1 MKRRR
6 KKLMVIIPV
15 AVVCVAGAGTV
26 GYFKV
31 AHTKPA
37 QNVTVQAQSAEAKKG
52 NLSKTIVGTGNLE
65 LAEAEDQDA
74 PSGLEISE
82 VMVESGD
89 EVKEGDVLAVV
100 DESSILEAMEQV
112 QEEISQLDE
121 SIQEYQD
128 SDEENVIES
137 SVSGRVKKIN
147 VSAGSDVSDTMVS
160 DGALM
165 VLSLDGKMAVSL
177 SGVSG
182 VSAGDSVTVTLSSGA
197 QVTGT
202 VDSVSGKDCVVTLTD
217 NGTTYG
223 DKVTV
228 TDSSGQELG
237 SGELTI
243 HEPLEITGT
252 SGTVSAVDVSEN
264 ASVSEGTTLLTLEGS
279 ANETQYQELLAK
291 REARTATLKKLI
303 QLKADPEIKA
313 EISGTVQSVNVSA
326 GSSTTTDSSG
336 SSSGSSSSGSSG
348 SGKTVS
354 QMSYVRSGNDTTAG
368 NAVQLI
374 SLGSTTASEADTS
387 VVRCSDTGEA
397 VSSDNMT
404 DISDSAVNDQETGET
419 EEVIS
424 LQSDSEQEAEAVA
437 LSSSDT
443 DFSSDADGEEDSSNE
458 DTSETSTALQFAIA
472 TEGSSTSSTLVIAAP
487 VTGQTPVTSVNASDG
502 SYTGS
507 VAWNPGD
514 DSFQEKTV
522 YQAVVSL
529 TAGDGYVF
537 RSDSISAIALGTV
550 SGVSVSQDG
559 KNMSFQITF
568 PETAAQAEE
577 IKKDDSGDG
586 KDPDPADNGEN
597 TDDNKDHDAD
607 QSKDTDQ
614 ITDGTNAAS
623 GNTSDQNSSGS
634 DSSDGKSTADNGTDS
649 TSENNGTDGAAA
661 QSGNDSQT
669 GNNTAS
675 GNSAG
680 TSASV
685 NSASGTSAGASQT
698 SDTQETDSS
707 TSGTELSASEY
718 STDVALFTISPDDTM
733 TLEVSVDELDINSV
747 EIGQEAVVTFDAI
760 EDEEFT
766 GEVTEIGNT
775 ASVNG
780 GVAKYTVSVSV
791 PKDEEMKQGMNA
803 SATITIENRENVIT
817 IPVNALQEKGDKVF
831 VYTEKDEDGNLSGET
846 EVTTGLS
853 DGTTV
858 EITEGLSE
866 GDTVYYNKSGNTDS
880 GSGNASGMP
889 DGMGD
894 FGDMSGGPGGNSD
907 SGNSGGPG
915 GNGGGPGGS
924 GSSGGN
930 GGGTPPNM

>member
-31 AHTKPA
+31 AHTKPV

-182 VSAGDSVTVTLSSGA
+182 VSVGDSVTVTLSSGT

-223 DKVTV
+223 DTVTV

-252 SGTVSAVDVSEN
+252 SGTVSAVNVSEN

-326 GSSTTTDSSG
+326 GSSTTTDSS
-336 SSSGSSSSGSSG
+336 SGSSSGSSG

-354 QMSYVRSGNDTTAG
+354 QMSYVVSGS
-368 NAVQLI
+368 V
-374 SLGSTTASEADTS
+374 S
-387 VVRCSDTGEA
+387 VVRCSDTGAA
-397 VSSDNMT
+397 VSSDSVT
-404 DISDSAVNDQETGET
+404 DISESDMNSQEAGET
-419 EEVIS
+419 
-424 LQSDSEQEAEAVA
+424 DTEQQTEIVA
-437 LSSSDT
+437 LASSDAY
-443 DFSSDADGEEDSSNE
+443 FSSDVDGEEDSSGE
-458 DTSETSTALQFAIA
+458 DTAETSTTLQFAIA
-472 TEGSSTSSTLVIAAP
+472 TEGTSTASSLVIAAP
-487 VTGQTPVTSVNASDG
+487 VTGQMPVTSVSATDG
-502 SYTGS
+502 SYTGT

-514 DSFQEKTV
+514 GSFQEKTV
-522 YQAVVSL
+522 YQAVVTL

-537 RSDSISAIALGTV
+537 QAGSISQIALGTV
-550 SGVSVSQDG
+550 SGISVSQDG
-559 KNMSFQITF
+559 KSMSFQITF
-568 PETAAQAEE
+568 PETAAAED
-577 IKKDDSGDG
+577 IKKDDSGNGNDSTTDG
-586 KDPDPADNGEN
+586 KS
-597 TDDNKDHDAD
+597 TDDNKDNDAD
-607 QSKDTDQ
+607 QV
-614 ITDGTNAAS
+614 TDGADGQS
-623 GNTSDQNSSGS
+623 GT
-634 DSSDGKSTADNGTDS
+634 DSADNGTDS
-649 TSENNGTDGAAA
+649 
-661 QSGNDSQT
+661 
-669 GNNTAS
+669 AS
-675 GNSAG
+675 GNSGTDGNSTQSGNNQSGGSAASGNSGG
-680 TSASV
+680 TSVSD
-685 NSASGTSAGASQT
+685 ASGSSSGASQT
-698 SDTQETDSS
+698 GDSQETDSS

-880 GSGNASGMP
+880 GNGNDSGMP

-894 FGDMSGGPGGNSD
+894 FGDMSGGPGGNS
-907 SGNSGGPG
+907 
-915 GNGGGPGGS
+915 
-924 GSSGGN
+924 GGN

>member
-1 MKRRR
+1 MAYLEVEGMKRRR
-6 KKLMVIIPV
+6 KKIMLIIPA
-15 AVVCVAGAGTV
+15 AVICVAGAGTV

-31 AHTKPA
+31 AHTKPV
-37 QNVTVQAQSAEAKKG
+37 QNVTAQAQSAEAKKG

-89 EVKEGDVLAVV
+89 EVKEGDALAVV

-112 QEEISQLDE
+112 QDEISQLDE

-147 VSAGSDVSDTMVS
+147 VSAGSDLSDIMVS

-182 VSAGDSVTVTLSSGA
+182 VSAGDSVTVTLSSGT

-202 VDSVSGKDCVVTLTD
+202 VDSASGEDCVVTLTD

-223 DKVTV
+223 DTVIV

-252 SGTVSAVDVSEN
+252 SGTVSAVNVSEN

-326 GSSTTTDSSG
+326 GSSTTTDSSSG

-354 QMSYVRSGNDTTAG
+354 QMSYVVSGSDTTAG

-374 SLGSTTASEADTS
+374 SLGSTTSIAAIEVNVNAS
-387 VVRCSDTGEA
+387 VVRCSDTGAA
-397 VSSDNMT
+397 VSSDSVTN
-404 DISDSAVNDQETGET
+404 IADSNLNSQETGET
-419 EEVIS
+419 EEIIS
-424 LQSDSEQEAEAVA
+424 LQTDTEQQAEAVA
-437 LSSSDT
+437 LASSDT
-443 DFSSDADGEEDSSNE
+443 DFSSDVGGEGDSSGEN
-458 DTSETSTALQFAIA
+458 TSETSTTLQFAIA
-472 TEGSSTSSTLVIAAP
+472 TEGTSTASALVIAAP
-487 VTGQTPVTSVNASDG
+487 VTGQTPVTSVSATDG
-502 SYTGS
+502 SYTGT

-522 YQAVVSL
+522 YQAVVTL

-537 RSDSISAIALGTV
+537 QAGSVSGITLGTV
-550 SGVSVSQDG
+550 SGICVSQDG
-559 KNMSFQITF
+559 KSMSFQITF
-568 PETAAQAEE
+568 PETAAETE
-577 IKKDDSGDG
+577 DIKKDDSGDG
-586 KDPDPADNGEN
+586 KTSDSTDNGKN
-597 TDDNKDHDAD
+597 ADDNKDNDA
-607 QSKDTDQ
+607 DQ
-614 ITDGTNAAS
+614 ITDRAAGQTGNNSGQNGTGS
-623 GNTSDQNSSGS
+623 TSSNGK
-634 DSSDGKSTADNGTDS
+634 DSSDNGTNS
-649 TSENNGTDGAAA
+649 TSETNGNST
-661 QSGNDSQT
+661 QSGNDQ
-669 GNNTAS
+669 S
-675 GNSAG
+675 GNGAG
-680 TSASV
+680 TSA
-685 NSASGTSAGASQT
+685 NNISGSSSGASQT
-698 SDTQETDSS
+698 EDTQETDSS
-707 TSGTELSASEY
+707 ASTSGTELSTSEY

-747 EIGQEAVVTFDAI
+747 EIGQEAAVTFDAI
-760 EDEEFT
+760 EDKEFT

-817 IPVNALQEKGDKVF
+817 IPVNALQEKGNKVF

-880 GSGNASGMP
+880 GSGNDSGMP

-930 GGGTPPNM
+930 GGGTSPNM

>member
-1 MKRRR
+1 M
-6 KKLMVIIPV
+6 LIIPA
-15 AVVCVAGAGTV
+15 AVICVAGAGTV

-31 AHTKPA
+31 AHTKPV
-37 QNVTVQAQSAEAKKG
+37 QNVTAQAQSAEAKKG

-112 QEEISQLDE
+112 QDEISQLDE

-147 VSAGSDVSDTMVS
+147 VSAGSDLSDIMVS

-182 VSAGDSVTVTLSSGA
+182 VSAGDSVTVTLSSGT

-202 VDSVSGKDCVVTLTD
+202 VDSASGEDCVVTLTD

-223 DKVTV
+223 DTVIV

-252 SGTVSAVDVSEN
+252 SGTVSAVNVFEN

-326 GSSTTTDSSG
+326 GSSTTTDSSSG

-354 QMSYVRSGNDTTAG
+354 QMSYVVSGSDTTAG
-368 NAVQLI
+368 NTVQLI
-374 SLGSTTASEADTS
+374 SLGSTTSIAAIEANVNAS
-387 VVRCSDTGEA
+387 VVRCSDTGAA
-397 VSSDNMT
+397 VSSDSVTN
-404 DISDSAVNDQETGET
+404 IAGSNLNSQETGET
-419 EEVIS
+419 EEIIS
-424 LQSDSEQEAEAVA
+424 LQTDTEQQAEAVA
-437 LSSSDT
+437 LASSDT
-443 DFSSDADGEEDSSNE
+443 DFSSDVGGEGDSSGEN
-458 DTSETSTALQFAIA
+458 TSETSTTLQFAIA
-472 TEGSSTSSTLVIAAP
+472 TEGTSTASSLVIAAP
-487 VTGQTPVTSVNASDG
+487 VTGQTPVTSVSATDG
-502 SYTGS
+502 SYTGT

-522 YQAVVSL
+522 YQAVVTL

-537 RSDSISAIALGTV
+537 QAGSVSGITLGTV
-550 SGVSVSQDG
+550 SGICVSQDG
-559 KNMSFQITF
+559 KSMSFQITF
-568 PETAAQAEE
+568 PETAAETE
-577 IKKDDSGDG
+577 DIKKDDSGDG
-586 KDPDPADNGEN
+586 KTSDSTDNGKN
-597 TDDNKDHDAD
+597 ADDNKDNDA
-607 QSKDTDQ
+607 DQ
-614 ITDGTNAAS
+614 ITDRAAGQTGNNSGQNGTGS
-623 GNTSDQNSSGS
+623 TSSNGK
-634 DSSDGKSTADNGTDS
+634 DSSDNGTNS
-649 TSENNGTDGAAA
+649 TSETNGNST
-661 QSGNDSQT
+661 QSGNDQ
-669 GNNTAS
+669 S
-675 GNSAG
+675 GNGAG
-680 TSASV
+680 TSANNILGS
-685 NSASGTSAGASQT
+685 SSGASQT
-698 SDTQETDSS
+698 EDTQETDSS
-707 TSGTELSASEY
+707 ASTSGTELSTSEY

-747 EIGQEAVVTFDAI
+747 EIGQEAAVTFDAI
-760 EDEEFT
+760 EDKEFT

-775 ASVNG
+775 ALVNG

-817 IPVNALQEKGDKVF
+817 IPVNALQEKGNKVF

-880 GSGNASGMP
+880 GSGNDSGMP

>member
-15 AVVCVAGAGTV
+15 AVVCVAGVGTV

-31 AHTKPA
+31 AHTKPV

-112 QEEISQLDE
+112 QDEISQLDE

-182 VSAGDSVTVTLSSGA
+182 VSAGDSVTVTLSSGT

-223 DKVTV
+223 DTVTV

-252 SGTVSAVDVSEN
+252 SGTVSAVNVSEN

-313 EISGTVQSVNVSA
+313 EISGTIQSVNVSA
-326 GSSTTTDSSG
+326 GSSTTTDSS
-336 SSSGSSSSGSSG
+336 SGSSSGSSG

-354 QMSYVRSGNDTTAG
+354 QMSYVVSGS
-368 NAVQLI
+368 V
-374 SLGSTTASEADTS
+374 SVS
-387 VVRCSDTGEA
+387 VVRCSDTGTA
-397 VSSDNMT
+397 VSSDSVT
-404 DISDSAVNDQETGET
+404 DISESDMNSQEAGET
-419 EEVIS
+419 
-424 LQSDSEQEAEAVA
+424 DTEQQTEIVA
-437 LSSSDT
+437 LASSDAY
-443 DFSSDADGEEDSSNE
+443 FSSDVDGEEDSSGE
-458 DTSETSTALQFAIA
+458 DTAETSTTLQFAIA
-472 TEGSSTSSTLVIAAP
+472 TEGTSTASSLVIAAP
-487 VTGQTPVTSVNASDG
+487 VTGQMPVTSVSATDG
-502 SYTGS
+502 SYTGT

-514 DSFQEKTV
+514 GSFQEKTV
-522 YQAVVSL
+522 YQAVVTL

-537 RSDSISAIALGTV
+537 QAGSISQIALGTV
-550 SGVSVSQDG
+550 SGISVSQDG
-559 KNMSFQITF
+559 KSMSFQITF
-568 PETAAQAEE
+568 PETAAAED
-577 IKKDDSGDG
+577 IKKDDSGNGNDSTTDG
-586 KDPDPADNGEN
+586 KS
-597 TDDNKDHDAD
+597 TDDNKDNDAD
-607 QSKDTDQ
+607 QV
-614 ITDGTNAAS
+614 TDGADGQS
-623 GNTSDQNSSGS
+623 GK
-634 DSSDGKSTADNGTDS
+634 DSADNGTDS
-649 TSENNGTDGAAA
+649 
-661 QSGNDSQT
+661 
-669 GNNTAS
+669 AS
-675 GNSAG
+675 GNSGTDGNSTQSGNNQSGGSAAFGNSGG
-680 TSASV
+680 TSVSD
-685 NSASGTSAGASQT
+685 ASGSSSGASQT
-698 SDTQETDSS
+698 GDSQETDSS

-733 TLEVSVDELDINSV
+733 TLEVSVDEQDINSV

-803 SATITIENRENVIT
+803 STTITIENRENVIT
-817 IPVNALQEKGDKVF
+817 IPVNALQEKGNKVF

-880 GSGNASGMP
+880 GSGNDSGMP

>member
-1 MKRRR
+1 MAYLEVEGMKRRR
-6 KKLMVIIPV
+6 KKIMLIIPA
-15 AVVCVAGAGTV
+15 AVICVAGAGTV

-31 AHTKPA
+31 AHTKPV
-37 QNVTVQAQSAEAKKG
+37 QNVTAQAQSAEAKKG

-112 QEEISQLDE
+112 QDEISQLDE

-147 VSAGSDVSDTMVS
+147 VSAGSDLSDIMVS

-182 VSAGDSVTVTLSSGA
+182 VSAGDSVTVTLSSGT

-202 VDSVSGKDCVVTLTD
+202 VDSASGEDCVVTLTD

-223 DKVTV
+223 DTVIV

-252 SGTVSAVDVSEN
+252 SGTVSAVNVFEN

-326 GSSTTTDSSG
+326 GSSTTTDSSSG

-354 QMSYVRSGNDTTAG
+354 QMSYVVSGSDTTAG
-368 NAVQLI
+368 NTVQLI
-374 SLGSTTASEADTS
+374 SLGSTTSIAAIEANVNAS
-387 VVRCSDTGEA
+387 VVRCSDTGAA
-397 VSSDNMT
+397 VSSDSVTN
-404 DISDSAVNDQETGET
+404 IAGSNLNSQETGET
-419 EEVIS
+419 EEIIS
-424 LQSDSEQEAEAVA
+424 LQTDTEQQAEAVA
-437 LSSSDT
+437 LASSDT
-443 DFSSDADGEEDSSNE
+443 DFSSDVGGEGDSSGEN
-458 DTSETSTALQFAIA
+458 TSETSTTLQFAIA
-472 TEGSSTSSTLVIAAP
+472 TEGTSTASSLVIAAP
-487 VTGQTPVTSVNASDG
+487 VTGQTPVTSVSATDG
-502 SYTGS
+502 SYTGT

-522 YQAVVSL
+522 YQAVVTL

-537 RSDSISAIALGTV
+537 QAGSVSGITLGTV
-550 SGVSVSQDG
+550 SGICVSQDG
-559 KNMSFQITF
+559 KSMSFQITF
-568 PETAAQAEE
+568 PETAAETE
-577 IKKDDSGDG
+577 DIKKDDSGDG
-586 KDPDPADNGEN
+586 KTSDSTDNGKN
-597 TDDNKDHDAD
+597 ADDNKDNDA
-607 QSKDTDQ
+607 DQ
-614 ITDGTNAAS
+614 ITDRAAGQTGNNSGQNGTGS
-623 GNTSDQNSSGS
+623 TSSNGK
-634 DSSDGKSTADNGTDS
+634 DSSDNGTNS
-649 TSENNGTDGAAA
+649 TGETNGNST
-661 QSGNDSQT
+661 QSGNDQ
-669 GNNTAS
+669 S
-675 GNSAG
+675 GNGAG
-680 TSASV
+680 TSANNILGS
-685 NSASGTSAGASQT
+685 SSGASQT
-698 SDTQETDSS
+698 EDTQETDSS
-707 TSGTELSASEY
+707 ASTSGTELSTSEY

-747 EIGQEAVVTFDAI
+747 EIGQEAAVTFDAI
-760 EDEEFT
+760 EDKEFT

-775 ASVNG
+775 ALVNG

-817 IPVNALQEKGDKVF
+817 IPVNALQEKGNKVF

-880 GSGNASGMP
+880 GSGNDSGMP

-907 SGNSGGPG
+907 FGNSGGPG

>member
-31 AHTKPA
+31 AHTKPV

-165 VLSLDGKMAVSL
+165 VLSLNGKMAVSL

-182 VSAGDSVTVTLSSGA
+182 VSVGDSVTVTLSSGT

-223 DKVTV
+223 DTVTV

-252 SGTVSAVDVSEN
+252 SGTVSAVNVSEN

-326 GSSTTTDSSG
+326 GSSTTTDSS
-336 SSSGSSSSGSSG
+336 SGSSSGSSG

-354 QMSYVRSGNDTTAG
+354 QMSYVVSGS
-368 NAVQLI
+368 V
-374 SLGSTTASEADTS
+374 S
-387 VVRCSDTGEA
+387 VVRCSDTGAA
-397 VSSDNMT
+397 VSSDSVT
-404 DISDSAVNDQETGET
+404 DISESDMNSQEAGET
-419 EEVIS
+419 
-424 LQSDSEQEAEAVA
+424 DTEQQTEIVA
-437 LSSSDT
+437 LASSDAY
-443 DFSSDADGEEDSSNE
+443 FSSDVDGEEDSSGE
-458 DTSETSTALQFAIA
+458 DTAETSTTLQFAIA
-472 TEGSSTSSTLVIAAP
+472 TEGTSTASSLVIAAP
-487 VTGQTPVTSVNASDG
+487 VTGQMPVTSVSATDG
-502 SYTGS
+502 SYTGT

-514 DSFQEKTV
+514 GSFQEKTV
-522 YQAVVSL
+522 YQAVVTL

-537 RSDSISAIALGTV
+537 QAGSISQIALGTV
-550 SGVSVSQDG
+550 SGISVSQDG
-559 KNMSFQITF
+559 KSMSFQITF
-568 PETAAQAEE
+568 PETAAAED
-577 IKKDDSGDG
+577 IKKDDSGNGNDSTTDG
-586 KDPDPADNGEN
+586 KS
-597 TDDNKDHDAD
+597 TDDNKDNDAD
-607 QSKDTDQ
+607 QV
-614 ITDGTNAAS
+614 TDGADGQS
-623 GNTSDQNSSGS
+623 GT
-634 DSSDGKSTADNGTDS
+634 DSADNGTDS
-649 TSENNGTDGAAA
+649 
-661 QSGNDSQT
+661 
-669 GNNTAS
+669 AS
-675 GNSAG
+675 GNSGTDGNSTQSGNNQSGGSAASGNSGG
-680 TSASV
+680 TSVSD
-685 NSASGTSAGASQT
+685 ASGSSSGASQT
-698 SDTQETDSS
+698 GDSQETDSS

-880 GSGNASGMP
+880 GNGNDSGMP

-894 FGDMSGGPGGNSD
+894 FGDVSGGPGGNSD
-907 SGNSGGPG
+907 SGNSVGPG

-924 GSSGGN
+924 GNSGGN

>member
-31 AHTKPA
+31 AHTKPV

-182 VSAGDSVTVTLSSGA
+182 VSVGDSVTVTLSSGT

-223 DKVTV
+223 DTVTV

-252 SGTVSAVDVSEN
+252 SGTVSAVNVSEN

-326 GSSTTTDSSG
+326 GSSTTTDSS
-336 SSSGSSSSGSSG
+336 SGSSSGSSG

-354 QMSYVRSGNDTTAG
+354 QMSYVVSGS
-368 NAVQLI
+368 V
-374 SLGSTTASEADTS
+374 S
-387 VVRCSDTGEA
+387 VVRCSDTGAA
-397 VSSDNMT
+397 VSSDSVT
-404 DISDSAVNDQETGET
+404 DISESDMNSQEAGET
-419 EEVIS
+419 
-424 LQSDSEQEAEAVA
+424 DTEQQTEIVA
-437 LSSSDT
+437 LASSDAY
-443 DFSSDADGEEDSSNE
+443 FSSDVDGEEDSSGE
-458 DTSETSTALQFAIA
+458 DTAETSTTLQFAIA
-472 TEGSSTSSTLVIAAP
+472 TEGTSTASSLVIAAP
-487 VTGQTPVTSVNASDG
+487 VTGQMPVTSVSATDG
-502 SYTGS
+502 SYTGT

-514 DSFQEKTV
+514 GSFQEKTV
-522 YQAVVSL
+522 YQEVVTL

-537 RSDSISAIALGTV
+537 QAGSISQIALGTV
-550 SGVSVSQDG
+550 SGISVSQDG
-559 KNMSFQITF
+559 KSMSFQITF
-568 PETAAQAEE
+568 PETAAAED
-577 IKKDDSGDG
+577 IKKDDSGNGNDFTTDG
-586 KDPDPADNGEN
+586 KS
-597 TDDNKDHDAD
+597 TDDNKDNDAD
-607 QSKDTDQ
+607 QV
-614 ITDGTNAAS
+614 TDGADGQS
-623 GNTSDQNSSGS
+623 GT
-634 DSSDGKSTADNGTDS
+634 DSADNGTDS
-649 TSENNGTDGAAA
+649 
-661 QSGNDSQT
+661 
-669 GNNTAS
+669 AS
-675 GNSAG
+675 GNSGTDGNSTQSGNNQSGGSAASGNSGG
-680 TSASV
+680 TSVSD
-685 NSASGTSAGASQT
+685 ASGSSSGASQT
-698 SDTQETDSS
+698 GDSQETDSS

-880 GSGNASGMP
+880 GNGNDSGMP

-924 GSSGGN
+924 GNSGGN

>member
-1 MKRRR
+1 MAYLEVEGMKRRR
-6 KKLMVIIPV
+6 KKIMLIIPA
-15 AVVCVAGAGTV
+15 AVICVAGAGTV

-31 AHTKPA
+31 AHTKPV
-37 QNVTVQAQSAEAKKG
+37 QNVTAQAQSAEAKKG

-112 QEEISQLDE
+112 QDEISQLDE

-147 VSAGSDVSDTMVS
+147 VSAGSDLSDIMVS

-182 VSAGDSVTVTLSSGA
+182 VSAGDSVTVTLSSGT

-202 VDSVSGKDCVVTLTD
+202 VDSASGEDCVVTLTD

-223 DKVTV
+223 DTVIV

-252 SGTVSAVDVSEN
+252 SGTVSAVNVSEN

-326 GSSTTTDSSG
+326 GSSTTTDSSSG
-336 SSSGSSSSGSSG
+336 SFSGSSSSGSSG

-354 QMSYVRSGNDTTAG
+354 QMSYVVSGSDTTAG

-374 SLGSTTASEADTS
+374 SLGSTTSIAAIEANVNAS
-387 VVRCSDTGEA
+387 VVRCSDTGAA
-397 VSSDNMT
+397 VSSDSVTN
-404 DISDSAVNDQETGET
+404 IADSNLNSQETGET
-419 EEVIS
+419 EEIIS
-424 LQSDSEQEAEAVA
+424 LQTDTEQQAEAVA
-437 LSSSDT
+437 LASSDT
-443 DFSSDADGEEDSSNE
+443 DFSSDVGGEGDSSGEN
-458 DTSETSTALQFAIA
+458 TSETSTTLQFAIA
-472 TEGSSTSSTLVIAAP
+472 TEGTSTASSLVIAAP
-487 VTGQTPVTSVNASDG
+487 VTGQTPVTSVSATDG
-502 SYTGS
+502 SYTGT

-522 YQAVVSL
+522 YQAVVTL

-537 RSDSISAIALGTV
+537 QAGSVSGITLGTV
-550 SGVSVSQDG
+550 SGICVSQDG
-559 KNMSFQITF
+559 KSMSFQITF
-568 PETAAQAEE
+568 PETAAEKE
-577 IKKDDSGDG
+577 GIKKDDSGDG
-586 KDPDPADNGEN
+586 KTSDSTDNGKN
-597 TDDNKDHDAD
+597 ADDNKDNDA
-607 QSKDTDQ
+607 DQ
-614 ITDGTNAAS
+614 ITDRAAGQTGNNSGQNGTGS
-623 GNTSDQNSSGS
+623 TSSNGK
-634 DSSDGKSTADNGTDS
+634 DSLDNGTNS
-649 TSENNGTDGAAA
+649 TSETNGNST
-661 QSGNDSQT
+661 QSGNDQ
-669 GNNTAS
+669 S
-675 GNSAG
+675 GNGAG
-680 TSASV
+680 TSA
-685 NSASGTSAGASQT
+685 NNISGSSSGASQT
-698 SDTQETDSS
+698 EDTQETDSS
-707 TSGTELSASEY
+707 ASTSGTELSTSEY

-747 EIGQEAVVTFDAI
+747 EIGQEAAVTFDAI
-760 EDEEFT
+760 EDKEFT

-817 IPVNALQEKGDKVF
+817 IPVNALQEKGNKVF

-880 GSGNASGMP
+880 GSGNDSGMP

>member
-31 AHTKPA
+31 AHTKPV

-147 VSAGSDVSDTMVS
+147 VYAGSDVSDTMVS

-182 VSAGDSVTVTLSSGA
+182 VSVGDSVTVTLSSGT

-223 DKVTV
+223 DTVTV

-252 SGTVSAVDVSEN
+252 SGTVSAVNVSEN

-326 GSSTTTDSSG
+326 GSSTTTDSS
-336 SSSGSSSSGSSG
+336 SGSSSGSSG

-354 QMSYVRSGNDTTAG
+354 QMSYVVSGS
-368 NAVQLI
+368 V
-374 SLGSTTASEADTS
+374 S
-387 VVRCSDTGEA
+387 VVRCSDTGAA
-397 VSSDNMT
+397 VSSDSVT
-404 DISDSAVNDQETGET
+404 DISESDMNSQEAGET
-419 EEVIS
+419 
-424 LQSDSEQEAEAVA
+424 DTEQQTEIVA
-437 LSSSDT
+437 LASSDAY
-443 DFSSDADGEEDSSNE
+443 FSSDVDGEEDSSGE
-458 DTSETSTALQFAIA
+458 DTAETSTTLQFAIA
-472 TEGSSTSSTLVIAAP
+472 TEGTSTASSLVIAAP
-487 VTGQTPVTSVNASDG
+487 VTGQMPVTSVSATDG
-502 SYTGS
+502 SYTGT

-514 DSFQEKTV
+514 GSFQEKTV
-522 YQAVVSL
+522 YQAVVTL
-529 TAGDGYVF
+529 IAGDGYVF
-537 RSDSISAIALGTV
+537 QAGSISQIALGTV
-550 SGVSVSQDG
+550 SGISVSQDG
-559 KNMSFQITF
+559 KSMSFQITF
-568 PETAAQAEE
+568 PETAAAED
-577 IKKDDSGDG
+577 IKKDDSGNGNDSTTDG
-586 KDPDPADNGEN
+586 KS
-597 TDDNKDHDAD
+597 TDDNKDNDAD
-607 QSKDTDQ
+607 QV
-614 ITDGTNAAS
+614 TDGADGQS
-623 GNTSDQNSSGS
+623 GT
-634 DSSDGKSTADNGTDS
+634 DSADNGTDS
-649 TSENNGTDGAAA
+649 
-661 QSGNDSQT
+661 
-669 GNNTAS
+669 AS
-675 GNSAG
+675 GNSGTDGNSTQSGNNQSGGSAASGNSGG
-680 TSASV
+680 TSVSD
-685 NSASGTSAGASQT
+685 ASGSSSGASQT
-698 SDTQETDSS
+698 GDS
-707 TSGTELSASEY
+707 
-718 STDVALFTISPDDTM
+718 
-733 TLEVSVDELDINSV
+733 
-747 EIGQEAVVTFDAI
+747 QEAVVTFDAI

-880 GSGNASGMP
+880 GNGNDSGMP

-924 GSSGGN
+924 GNSGGN

>member
-31 AHTKPA
+31 AHTKPV

-182 VSAGDSVTVTLSSGA
+182 VSVGDSVTVTLSSGT

-223 DKVTV
+223 DTVTV

-252 SGTVSAVDVSEN
+252 SGTVSAVNVSEN

-326 GSSTTTDSSG
+326 GSSTTTDSS
-336 SSSGSSSSGSSG
+336 SGSSSGSSG

-354 QMSYVRSGNDTTAG
+354 QMSYVVSGS
-368 NAVQLI
+368 V
-374 SLGSTTASEADTS
+374 S
-387 VVRCSDTGEA
+387 VVRCSDTGAA
-397 VSSDNMT
+397 VSSDSVT
-404 DISDSAVNDQETGET
+404 DISESDMNSQEAGET
-419 EEVIS
+419 
-424 LQSDSEQEAEAVA
+424 DTEQQTEIVA
-437 LSSSDT
+437 LASSDAY
-443 DFSSDADGEEDSSNE
+443 FSSDVDGEEDSSGE
-458 DTSETSTALQFAIA
+458 DTAETSTTLQFAIA
-472 TEGSSTSSTLVIAAP
+472 TEGTSTASSLVIAAP
-487 VTGQTPVTSVNASDG
+487 VTGQMPVTSVSATDG
-502 SYTGS
+502 SYTGT

-514 DSFQEKTV
+514 GSFQEKTV
-522 YQAVVSL
+522 YQAVVTL

-537 RSDSISAIALGTV
+537 QAGSISQIVLGTV
-550 SGVSVSQDG
+550 SGISVSQDG
-559 KNMSFQITF
+559 KSMSFQITF
-568 PETAAQAEE
+568 PETAAAED
-577 IKKDDSGDG
+577 IKKDDSGNGNDSTTDG
-586 KDPDPADNGEN
+586 KS
-597 TDDNKDHDAD
+597 TDDNKDNDAD
-607 QSKDTDQ
+607 QV
-614 ITDGTNAAS
+614 TDGADGQS
-623 GNTSDQNSSGS
+623 GT
-634 DSSDGKSTADNGTDS
+634 DSADNGTDS
-649 TSENNGTDGAAA
+649 
-661 QSGNDSQT
+661 
-669 GNNTAS
+669 AS
-675 GNSAG
+675 GNSGTDGNSTQSGNNQSGGSAASGNSGG
-680 TSASV
+680 TSVSD
-685 NSASGTSAGASQT
+685 ASGSSSGASQT
-698 SDTQETDSS
+698 GDSQETDSS

-747 EIGQEAVVTFDAI
+747 EIGQEAAVTFDAI
-760 EDEEFT
+760 EDKEFT

-817 IPVNALQEKGDKVF
+817 IPVNALQEKGNKVF

-880 GSGNASGMP
+880 GSGNDSGMP

>member
-15 AVVCVAGAGTV
+15 AVVCVAGVGTV

-31 AHTKPA
+31 AHTKPV

-112 QEEISQLDE
+112 QDEISQLDE

-182 VSAGDSVTVTLSSGA
+182 VSAGDSVTVTLSSGT

-223 DKVTV
+223 DTVTV

-252 SGTVSAVDVSEN
+252 SGTVSAVNVSEN

-303 QLKADPEIKA
+303 QLKADPEIEA

-326 GSSTTTDSSG
+326 GSSTTTDSS
-336 SSSGSSSSGSSG
+336 SGSSSGSSG

-354 QMSYVRSGNDTTAG
+354 QMSYVVSGS
-368 NAVQLI
+368 V
-374 SLGSTTASEADTS
+374 S
-387 VVRCSDTGEA
+387 VVRCSDTGAA
-397 VSSDNMT
+397 VSSDSVT
-404 DISDSAVNDQETGET
+404 DISESDMNSQEAGET
-419 EEVIS
+419 
-424 LQSDSEQEAEAVA
+424 DTEQQTEIVA
-437 LSSSDT
+437 LASSDAY
-443 DFSSDADGEEDSSNE
+443 FSSDVDGEEDSSGE
-458 DTSETSTALQFAIA
+458 DTAETSTTLQFAIA
-472 TEGSSTSSTLVIAAP
+472 TEGTSTASSLVIAAP
-487 VTGQTPVTSVNASDG
+487 VTGQMPVTSVSATDG
-502 SYTGS
+502 SYTGT

-514 DSFQEKTV
+514 GSFQEKTV
-522 YQAVVSL
+522 YQAVVTL

-537 RSDSISAIALGTV
+537 QAGSISQIALGTV
-550 SGVSVSQDG
+550 SGISVSQDG
-559 KNMSFQITF
+559 KSMSFQITF
-568 PETAAQAEE
+568 PETAAAED
-577 IKKDDSGDG
+577 IKKDDSGNGNDSTTDG
-586 KDPDPADNGEN
+586 KS
-597 TDDNKDHDAD
+597 TDDNKDNDAD
-607 QSKDTDQ
+607 QV
-614 ITDGTNAAS
+614 TDGADGQS
-623 GNTSDQNSSGS
+623 GT
-634 DSSDGKSTADNGTDS
+634 DSADNGTDS
-649 TSENNGTDGAAA
+649 
-661 QSGNDSQT
+661 
-669 GNNTAS
+669 AS
-675 GNSAG
+675 GNSGTDGNSTQSGNNQSGGSAASGNSGG
-680 TSASV
+680 TSVSD
-685 NSASGTSAGASQT
+685 ASGSSSGASQT
-698 SDTQETDSS
+698 GDSQETDSS

-733 TLEVSVDELDINSV
+733 TLEVSVDEQDINSV

-791 PKDEEMKQGMNA
+791 PKDEELKQGMNA

-880 GSGNASGMP
+880 GSGNDSGMP

>member
-31 AHTKPA
+31 AHTKPV

-165 VLSLDGKMAVSL
+165 VLSLNGKMAVSL

-182 VSAGDSVTVTLSSGA
+182 VSVGDSVTVTLSSGT

-223 DKVTV
+223 DTVTV

-252 SGTVSAVDVSEN
+252 SGTVSAVNVSEN

-326 GSSTTTDSSG
+326 GSSTTTDSS
-336 SSSGSSSSGSSG
+336 SGSSSGSSG

-354 QMSYVRSGNDTTAG
+354 QMSYVVSGS
-368 NAVQLI
+368 V
-374 SLGSTTASEADTS
+374 S
-387 VVRCSDTGEA
+387 VVRCSDTGAA
-397 VSSDNMT
+397 VSSDSVT
-404 DISDSAVNDQETGET
+404 DISESDMNSQEAGET
-419 EEVIS
+419 
-424 LQSDSEQEAEAVA
+424 DTEQQTEIVA
-437 LSSSDT
+437 LASSDAY
-443 DFSSDADGEEDSSNE
+443 FSSDVDGEEDSSGE
-458 DTSETSTALQFAIA
+458 DTAETSTTLQFAIA
-472 TEGSSTSSTLVIAAP
+472 TEGTSTASSLVIAAP
-487 VTGQTPVTSVNASDG
+487 VTGQMPVTSVSATDG
-502 SYTGS
+502 SYTGT

-514 DSFQEKTV
+514 GSFQEKTV
-522 YQAVVSL
+522 YQAVVTL

-537 RSDSISAIALGTV
+537 QAGSISQIALGTV
-550 SGVSVSQDG
+550 SGISVSQDG
-559 KNMSFQITF
+559 KSMSFQITF
-568 PETAAQAEE
+568 PETAAAED
-577 IKKDDSGDG
+577 IKKDDSGNVNDSTTDG
-586 KDPDPADNGEN
+586 KS
-597 TDDNKDHDAD
+597 TDDNKDNDAD
-607 QSKDTDQ
+607 QV
-614 ITDGTNAAS
+614 TDGADGQS
-623 GNTSDQNSSGS
+623 GT
-634 DSSDGKSTADNGTDS
+634 DSADNGTDS
-649 TSENNGTDGAAA
+649 
-661 QSGNDSQT
+661 
-669 GNNTAS
+669 AS
-675 GNSAG
+675 GNSGTDGNSTQSGNNQSGGSAASGNSGG
-680 TSASV
+680 TSVSD
-685 NSASGTSAGASQT
+685 ASGSSSGASQT
-698 SDTQETDSS
+698 GDSQETDSS

-880 GSGNASGMP
+880 GNGNDSGMP

-924 GSSGGN
+924 GNSGGN

>member
-6 KKLMVIIPV
+6 KKIMLIIPA
-15 AVVCVAGAGTV
+15 AVICVAGAGTV

-31 AHTKPA
+31 AHTKPV
-37 QNVTVQAQSAEAKKG
+37 QNVTAQAQSAEAKKG

-112 QEEISQLDE
+112 QDEISQLDE

-147 VSAGSDVSDTMVS
+147 VSAGSDLSDIMVS

-182 VSAGDSVTVTLSSGA
+182 VSAGDSVTVTLSSGT

-202 VDSVSGKDCVVTLTD
+202 VDSASGEDCVVTLTD

-223 DKVTV
+223 DTVIV

-252 SGTVSAVDVSEN
+252 SDTVSAVNVSEN

-326 GSSTTTDSSG
+326 GSSTTTDSSSG

-354 QMSYVRSGNDTTAG
+354 QMSYVVSGSDTTAG

-374 SLGSTTASEADTS
+374 SLGSTTSIVAIEANVNAS
-387 VVRCSDTGEA
+387 VVRCSDTGAA
-397 VSSDNMT
+397 VSSDSVTN
-404 DISDSAVNDQETGET
+404 IADSNLNSQETGET
-419 EEVIS
+419 EEIIS
-424 LQSDSEQEAEAVA
+424 LQTDTEQQAEAVA
-437 LSSSDT
+437 LASSDT
-443 DFSSDADGEEDSSNE
+443 DFSSDVGGEGDSSGEN
-458 DTSETSTALQFAIA
+458 TSETSTTLQFAIA
-472 TEGSSTSSTLVIAAP
+472 TEGTSTASSLVIAAP
-487 VTGQTPVTSVNASDG
+487 VTGQTPVTSVSATDG
-502 SYTGS
+502 SYTGT

-522 YQAVVSL
+522 YQAVVTL

-537 RSDSISAIALGTV
+537 QARSVSGITLETV
-550 SGVSVSQDG
+550 SGICVSQDG
-559 KNMSFQITF
+559 KSMSFQITF
-568 PETAAQAEE
+568 PETAAETE
-577 IKKDDSGDG
+577 DIKKDDSGDG
-586 KDPDPADNGEN
+586 KTSDSTDNGKN
-597 TDDNKDHDAD
+597 ADDNKDNDA
-607 QSKDTDQ
+607 DQ
-614 ITDGTNAAS
+614 ITDRAAGQTGNNSGQNGTGS
-623 GNTSDQNSSGS
+623 TSSNGK
-634 DSSDGKSTADNGTDS
+634 DSSDNGTNS
-649 TSENNGTDGAAA
+649 TSETNGNST
-661 QSGNDSQT
+661 QSGNDQ
-669 GNNTAS
+669 S
-675 GNSAG
+675 GNGAG
-680 TSASV
+680 TSA
-685 NSASGTSAGASQT
+685 NNISGSSSGASQT
-698 SDTQETDSS
+698 EDTQETDSS
-707 TSGTELSASEY
+707 ASTSGTELSTSEY

-747 EIGQEAVVTFDAI
+747 EIGQEAAVTFDAI
-760 EDEEFT
+760 EDKEFT

-817 IPVNALQEKGDKVF
+817 IPVNALQEKGNKVF

-880 GSGNASGMP
+880 GSGNDSGML

>member
-31 AHTKPA
+31 AHTKPV

-100 DESSILEAMEQV
+100 YESSILEAMEQV

-165 VLSLDGKMAVSL
+165 VLSLNGKMAVSL

-182 VSAGDSVTVTLSSGA
+182 VSVGDSVTVTLSSGT

-223 DKVTV
+223 DTVTV

-252 SGTVSAVDVSEN
+252 SGTVSAVNVSEN

-326 GSSTTTDSSG
+326 GSSTTTDSS
-336 SSSGSSSSGSSG
+336 SGSSSGSSG

-354 QMSYVRSGNDTTAG
+354 QMSYVVSGS
-368 NAVQLI
+368 V
-374 SLGSTTASEADTS
+374 S
-387 VVRCSDTGEA
+387 VVRCSDTGAA
-397 VSSDNMT
+397 VSSDSVT
-404 DISDSAVNDQETGET
+404 DISESDMNSQEAGET
-419 EEVIS
+419 
-424 LQSDSEQEAEAVA
+424 DTEQQTEIVA
-437 LSSSDT
+437 LASSDAY
-443 DFSSDADGEEDSSNE
+443 FSSDVDGEEDSSGE
-458 DTSETSTALQFAIA
+458 DTAETSTTLQFAIA
-472 TEGSSTSSTLVIAAP
+472 TEGTSTASSLVIAAP
-487 VTGQTPVTSVNASDG
+487 VTGQMPVTSVSATDG
-502 SYTGS
+502 SYTGT

-514 DSFQEKTV
+514 GSFQEKTV
-522 YQAVVSL
+522 YQAVVTL

-537 RSDSISAIALGTV
+537 QAGSISQIALGTV
-550 SGVSVSQDG
+550 SGISVSQDG
-559 KNMSFQITF
+559 KSMSFQITF
-568 PETAAQAEE
+568 PETAAAED
-577 IKKDDSGDG
+577 IKKDDSGNGNDSTTDG
-586 KDPDPADNGEN
+586 KS
-597 TDDNKDHDAD
+597 TDDNKDNDAD
-607 QSKDTDQ
+607 QV
-614 ITDGTNAAS
+614 TDGADGQS
-623 GNTSDQNSSGS
+623 GT
-634 DSSDGKSTADNGTDS
+634 DSADNGTDS
-649 TSENNGTDGAAA
+649 
-661 QSGNDSQT
+661 
-669 GNNTAS
+669 AS
-675 GNSAG
+675 GNSGTDGNSTQSGNNQSGGSAASGNSGG
-680 TSASV
+680 TSVSD
-685 NSASGTSAGASQT
+685 ASGSSSGASQT
-698 SDTQETDSS
+698 GDSQETDSS

-880 GSGNASGMP
+880 GNGNDSGMP

-907 SGNSGGPG
+907 SGNSVGPG

-924 GSSGGN
+924 GNSGGN

>member
-31 AHTKPA
+31 AHTKPV

-182 VSAGDSVTVTLSSGA
+182 VSVGDSVTVTLSSGT

-223 DKVTV
+223 DTVTV

-252 SGTVSAVDVSEN
+252 SGTVSAVNVSEN

-326 GSSTTTDSSG
+326 GSSTTTDSS
-336 SSSGSSSSGSSG
+336 SGSSSGSSG

-354 QMSYVRSGNDTTAG
+354 QMSYVVSGS
-368 NAVQLI
+368 V
-374 SLGSTTASEADTS
+374 S
-387 VVRCSDTGEA
+387 VVRCSDTGAA
-397 VSSDNMT
+397 VSSDSVT
-404 DISDSAVNDQETGET
+404 DISESDMNSQEAGET
-419 EEVIS
+419 
-424 LQSDSEQEAEAVA
+424 DTEQQTEIVA
-437 LSSSDT
+437 LASSDAY
-443 DFSSDADGEEDSSNE
+443 FSSDVDGEEDSSGE
-458 DTSETSTALQFAIA
+458 DTAETSTTLQFAIA
-472 TEGSSTSSTLVIAAP
+472 TEGTSTASSLVIAAP
-487 VTGQTPVTSVNASDG
+487 VTGQMPVTSVSATDG
-502 SYTGS
+502 SYTGT

-514 DSFQEKTV
+514 GSFQEKTV
-522 YQAVVSL
+522 YQAVVTL

-537 RSDSISAIALGTV
+537 QAGSISQIALGTV
-550 SGVSVSQDG
+550 SGISVSQDG
-559 KNMSFQITF
+559 KSMSFQITF
-568 PETAAQAEE
+568 PETAAAED
-577 IKKDDSGDG
+577 IKKDDSGNGNDSTTDG
-586 KDPDPADNGEN
+586 KS
-597 TDDNKDHDAD
+597 TDDNKDNDAD
-607 QSKDTDQ
+607 QV
-614 ITDGTNAAS
+614 TDGADGQS
-623 GNTSDQNSSGS
+623 GT
-634 DSSDGKSTADNGTDS
+634 DSADNGTDS
-649 TSENNGTDGAAA
+649 
-661 QSGNDSQT
+661 
-669 GNNTAS
+669 AS
-675 GNSAG
+675 GNSGTDGNSTQSGNNQSGGSAASGNSGG
-680 TSASV
+680 TSVSD
-685 NSASGTSAGASQT
+685 ASGSSSGASQT
-698 SDTQETDSS
+698 GDSQETDSS

-880 GSGNASGMP
+880 GNGNDSGMP

-924 GSSGGN
+924 GNSGGN
-930 GGGTPPNM
+930 GGGTLPNM

>member
-31 AHTKPA
+31 AHTKPV

-182 VSAGDSVTVTLSSGA
+182 VSVGDSVTVTLSSGT

-223 DKVTV
+223 DTVTV

-252 SGTVSAVDVSEN
+252 SGTVSAVNVSEN

-326 GSSTTTDSSG
+326 GSSTTTDSS
-336 SSSGSSSSGSSG
+336 SGSSSGSSG

-354 QMSYVRSGNDTTAG
+354 QMSYVVSGS
-368 NAVQLI
+368 V
-374 SLGSTTASEADTS
+374 S
-387 VVRCSDTGEA
+387 VVRCSDTGAA
-397 VSSDNMT
+397 VSSDSVT
-404 DISDSAVNDQETGET
+404 DISESDMNSQEAGET
-419 EEVIS
+419 
-424 LQSDSEQEAEAVA
+424 DTEQQTEIVA
-437 LSSSDT
+437 LASSDAY
-443 DFSSDADGEEDSSNE
+443 FSSDVDGEEDSSGE
-458 DTSETSTALQFAIA
+458 DTAETSTTLQFAIA
-472 TEGSSTSSTLVIAAP
+472 TEGTSTASSLVIAAP
-487 VTGQTPVTSVNASDG
+487 VTGQMPVTSVSATDG
-502 SYTGS
+502 SYTGT

-514 DSFQEKTV
+514 GSFQEKTV
-522 YQAVVSL
+522 YQAVVTL

-537 RSDSISAIALGTV
+537 QAGSISQIALGTV
-550 SGVSVSQDG
+550 SGISVSQDG
-559 KNMSFQITF
+559 KSMSFQITF
-568 PETAAQAEE
+568 PETAAAED
-577 IKKDDSGDG
+577 IKKDDSGNGNDFTTDG
-586 KDPDPADNGEN
+586 KS
-597 TDDNKDHDAD
+597 TDDNKDNDAD
-607 QSKDTDQ
+607 QV
-614 ITDGTNAAS
+614 TDGADGQS
-623 GNTSDQNSSGS
+623 GT
-634 DSSDGKSTADNGTDS
+634 DSADNGTDS
-649 TSENNGTDGAAA
+649 
-661 QSGNDSQT
+661 
-669 GNNTAS
+669 AS
-675 GNSAG
+675 GNSGTDGNSTQSGNNQSGGSAASGNSGG
-680 TSASV
+680 TSVSD
-685 NSASGTSAGASQT
+685 ASGSSSGASQT
-698 SDTQETDSS
+698 GDSQETDSS

-880 GSGNASGMP
+880 GNGNDSGMP

-907 SGNSGGPG
+907 SGNSGGPV

-924 GSSGGN
+924 GNSGGN

>member
-1 MKRRR
+1 
-6 KKLMVIIPV
+6 
-15 AVVCVAGAGTV
+15 
-26 GYFKV
+26 
-31 AHTKPA
+31 
-37 QNVTVQAQSAEAKKG
+37 
-52 NLSKTIVGTGNLE
+52 
-65 LAEAEDQDA
+65 
-74 PSGLEISE
+74 
-82 VMVESGD
+82 
-89 EVKEGDVLAVV
+89 
-100 DESSILEAMEQV
+100 
-112 QEEISQLDE
+112 
-121 SIQEYQD
+121 
-128 SDEENVIES
+128 
-137 SVSGRVKKIN
+137 
-147 VSAGSDVSDTMVS
+147 
-160 DGALM
+160 
-165 VLSLDGKMAVSL
+165 MAVSL

-182 VSAGDSVTVTLSSGA
+182 VSVGDSVTVTLSSGT

-223 DKVTV
+223 DTVTV

-252 SGTVSAVDVSEN
+252 SGTVSAVNVSEN

-326 GSSTTTDSSG
+326 GSSTTTDSS
-336 SSSGSSSSGSSG
+336 SGSSSGSSG

-354 QMSYVRSGNDTTAG
+354 QMSYVVSGS
-368 NAVQLI
+368 V
-374 SLGSTTASEADTS
+374 S
-387 VVRCSDTGEA
+387 VVRCSDTGAA
-397 VSSDNMT
+397 VSSDSVT
-404 DISDSAVNDQETGET
+404 DISESDMNSQEAGET
-419 EEVIS
+419 
-424 LQSDSEQEAEAVA
+424 DTEQQTEIVA
-437 LSSSDT
+437 LASSDAY
-443 DFSSDADGEEDSSNE
+443 FSSDVDGEEDSSGE
-458 DTSETSTALQFAIA
+458 DTAETSTTLQFAIA
-472 TEGSSTSSTLVIAAP
+472 TEGTSTASSLVIAAP
-487 VTGQTPVTSVNASDG
+487 VTGQMPVTSVSATDG
-502 SYTGS
+502 SYTGT

-514 DSFQEKTV
+514 GSFQEKTV
-522 YQAVVSL
+522 YQAVVTL

-537 RSDSISAIALGTV
+537 QAGSISQIALGTV
-550 SGVSVSQDG
+550 SGISVSQDG
-559 KNMSFQITF
+559 KSMSFQITF
-568 PETAAQAEE
+568 PETAAAED
-577 IKKDDSGDG
+577 IKKDDSGNGNDSTTDG
-586 KDPDPADNGEN
+586 KS
-597 TDDNKDHDAD
+597 TDDNKDNDAD
-607 QSKDTDQ
+607 QV
-614 ITDGTNAAS
+614 TDGADGQS
-623 GNTSDQNSSGS
+623 GT
-634 DSSDGKSTADNGTDS
+634 DSADNGTDS
-649 TSENNGTDGAAA
+649 
-661 QSGNDSQT
+661 
-669 GNNTAS
+669 AS
-675 GNSAG
+675 GNSGTDGNSTQSGNNQSGGSAASGNSGG
-680 TSASV
+680 TSVSD
-685 NSASGTSAGASQT
+685 ASGSSSGASQT
-698 SDTQETDSS
+698 GDS
-707 TSGTELSASEY
+707 
-718 STDVALFTISPDDTM
+718 
-733 TLEVSVDELDINSV
+733 
-747 EIGQEAVVTFDAI
+747 QEAVVTFDAI

-880 GSGNASGMP
+880 GNGNDSGMP

-924 GSSGGN
+924 GNSGGN

>member
-15 AVVCVAGAGTV
+15 AVVCVAGVGTV

-31 AHTKPA
+31 AHTKPV

-52 NLSKTIVGTGNLE
+52 NHSKTIVGTGNLE

-112 QEEISQLDE
+112 QDEISQLDE

-182 VSAGDSVTVTLSSGA
+182 VSAGDSVTVTLSSGT

-223 DKVTV
+223 DTVTV

-252 SGTVSAVDVSEN
+252 SGTVSAVNVSEN

-326 GSSTTTDSSG
+326 GSSTTTDSS
-336 SSSGSSSSGSSG
+336 SGSSSGSSG

-354 QMSYVRSGNDTTAG
+354 QMSYVVSGS
-368 NAVQLI
+368 V
-374 SLGSTTASEADTS
+374 SVS
-387 VVRCSDTGEA
+387 VVRCSDTGAA
-397 VSSDNMT
+397 VSSDSVT
-404 DISDSAVNDQETGET
+404 DISESDMNSQEAGET
-419 EEVIS
+419 
-424 LQSDSEQEAEAVA
+424 DTEQQTEIVA
-437 LSSSDT
+437 LASSDAY
-443 DFSSDADGEEDSSNE
+443 FSSDVDGEEDSSGE
-458 DTSETSTALQFAIA
+458 DTAETSTTLQFAIA
-472 TEGSSTSSTLVIAAP
+472 TEGTSTASSLVIAAP
-487 VTGQTPVTSVNASDG
+487 VTGQMPVTSVSATDG
-502 SYTGS
+502 SYTGT

-514 DSFQEKTV
+514 GSFQEKTV
-522 YQAVVSL
+522 YQAVVTL

-537 RSDSISAIALGTV
+537 QAGSISQIALGTV
-550 SGVSVSQDG
+550 SGISVSQDG
-559 KNMSFQITF
+559 KSMSFQITF
-568 PETAAQAEE
+568 PETAAAED
-577 IKKDDSGDG
+577 IKKDDSGNGNDSTTDG
-586 KDPDPADNGEN
+586 KS
-597 TDDNKDHDAD
+597 TDDNKDNDAD
-607 QSKDTDQ
+607 QV
-614 ITDGTNAAS
+614 TDGADGQS
-623 GNTSDQNSSGS
+623 GT
-634 DSSDGKSTADNGTDS
+634 DSADNGTDS
-649 TSENNGTDGAAA
+649 
-661 QSGNDSQT
+661 
-669 GNNTAS
+669 AS
-675 GNSAG
+675 GNSGTDGNSTQSGNNQSGGSAASGNSGG
-680 TSASV
+680 TSVSD
-685 NSASGTSAGASQT
+685 ASGSSSGASQT
-698 SDTQETDSS
+698 GDSQETDSS

-880 GSGNASGMP
+880 GNGNDSGMP

-924 GSSGGN
+924 GNSGGN
-930 GGGTPPNM
+930 GGTPPNM

>member
-6 KKLMVIIPV
+6 KKIMLIIPA
-15 AVVCVAGAGTV
+15 AVICVAGAGTV

-31 AHTKPA
+31 AHTKPV
-37 QNVTVQAQSAEAKKG
+37 QNVTAQAQSAEAKKG

-112 QEEISQLDE
+112 QDEISQLDE

-147 VSAGSDVSDTMVS
+147 VSAGSDLSDIMVS

-182 VSAGDSVTVTLSSGA
+182 VSAGDSVTVTLSSGT

-202 VDSVSGKDCVVTLTD
+202 VDSASGEDCVVTLTD

-223 DKVTV
+223 DTVIV

-252 SGTVSAVDVSEN
+252 SGTVSAVNVSEN

-326 GSSTTTDSSG
+326 GSSTTTDSSSG
-336 SSSGSSSSGSSG
+336 SFSGSSSSGSSG

-354 QMSYVRSGNDTTAG
+354 QMSYVVSGSDTTAG

-374 SLGSTTASEADTS
+374 SLGSTTSIAAIEANVNAS
-387 VVRCSDTGEA
+387 VVRCSDTGAA
-397 VSSDNMT
+397 VSSDSVTN
-404 DISDSAVNDQETGET
+404 IADSNLNSQETGET
-419 EEVIS
+419 EEIIS
-424 LQSDSEQEAEAVA
+424 LQTDTEQQAEAVA
-437 LSSSDT
+437 LASSDT
-443 DFSSDADGEEDSSNE
+443 DFSSDVGGEGDSSGEN
-458 DTSETSTALQFAIA
+458 TSETSTTLQFAIA
-472 TEGSSTSSTLVIAAP
+472 TEGTSTASSLVIAAP
-487 VTGQTPVTSVNASDG
+487 VTGQTPVTSVSATDG
-502 SYTGS
+502 SYTGT

-522 YQAVVSL
+522 YQAVVTL

-537 RSDSISAIALGTV
+537 QAGSVSGITLGTV
-550 SGVSVSQDG
+550 SGICVSQDG
-559 KNMSFQITF
+559 KSMSFQITF
-568 PETAAQAEE
+568 PETAAEKE
-577 IKKDDSGDG
+577 GIKKDDSGDG
-586 KDPDPADNGEN
+586 KTSDSTDNGKN
-597 TDDNKDHDAD
+597 ADDNKDNDA
-607 QSKDTDQ
+607 DQ
-614 ITDGTNAAS
+614 ITDRAAGQTGNNSGQNGTGS
-623 GNTSDQNSSGS
+623 TSSNGK
-634 DSSDGKSTADNGTDS
+634 DSLDNGTNS
-649 TSENNGTDGAAA
+649 TSETNGNST
-661 QSGNDSQT
+661 QSGNDQ
-669 GNNTAS
+669 S
-675 GNSAG
+675 GNGAG
-680 TSASV
+680 TSA
-685 NSASGTSAGASQT
+685 NNISGSSSGASQT
-698 SDTQETDSS
+698 EDTQETDSS
-707 TSGTELSASEY
+707 ASTSGTELSTSEY

-747 EIGQEAVVTFDAI
+747 EIGQEAAVTFDAI
-760 EDEEFT
+760 EDKEFT

-817 IPVNALQEKGDKVF
+817 IPVNALQEKGNKVF

-880 GSGNASGMP
+880 GSGNDSGMP

>member
-31 AHTKPA
+31 AHTKPV

-182 VSAGDSVTVTLSSGA
+182 VSVGDSVTVTLSSGT

-223 DKVTV
+223 DTVTV

-252 SGTVSAVDVSEN
+252 SGTVSAVNVSEN

-326 GSSTTTDSSG
+326 GSSTTTDSS
-336 SSSGSSSSGSSG
+336 SGSSSGSSG

-354 QMSYVRSGNDTTAG
+354 QMSYVVSGS
-368 NAVQLI
+368 V
-374 SLGSTTASEADTS
+374 S
-387 VVRCSDTGEA
+387 VVRCSDTGAA
-397 VSSDNMT
+397 VSSDSVT
-404 DISDSAVNDQETGET
+404 DISESDMNSQEAGET
-419 EEVIS
+419 
-424 LQSDSEQEAEAVA
+424 DTEQQTEIVA
-437 LSSSDT
+437 LASSDAY
-443 DFSSDADGEEDSSNE
+443 FSSDVDGEEDSSGE
-458 DTSETSTALQFAIA
+458 DTAETSTTLQFAIA
-472 TEGSSTSSTLVIAAP
+472 TEGTSTASSLVIAAP
-487 VTGQTPVTSVNASDG
+487 VTGQMPVTSVSATDG
-502 SYTGS
+502 SYTGT

-514 DSFQEKTV
+514 GSFQEKTV
-522 YQAVVSL
+522 YQAVVTL

-537 RSDSISAIALGTV
+537 QAGSISQIVLGTV
-550 SGVSVSQDG
+550 SGISVSQDG
-559 KNMSFQITF
+559 KSMSFQITF
-568 PETAAQAEE
+568 PETAAAED
-577 IKKDDSGDG
+577 IKKDDSGNGNDSTTDG
-586 KDPDPADNGEN
+586 KS
-597 TDDNKDHDAD
+597 TDDNKDNDAD
-607 QSKDTDQ
+607 QV
-614 ITDGTNAAS
+614 TDGADGQS
-623 GNTSDQNSSGS
+623 GT
-634 DSSDGKSTADNGTDS
+634 DSADNGTDS
-649 TSENNGTDGAAA
+649 
-661 QSGNDSQT
+661 
-669 GNNTAS
+669 AS
-675 GNSAG
+675 GNSGTDGNSTQSGNNQSGGSAASGNSGG
-680 TSASV
+680 TSVSD
-685 NSASGTSAGASQT
+685 ASGSSSGASQT
-698 SDTQETDSS
+698 GDSQETDSS

-775 ASVNG
+775 ALVNG

-817 IPVNALQEKGDKVF
+817 IPVNALQEKGNKVF

-880 GSGNASGMP
+880 GSGNDSSMP

>member
-31 AHTKPA
+31 AHTKPV

-182 VSAGDSVTVTLSSGA
+182 VSVGDSVTVTLSSGT

-223 DKVTV
+223 DTVTV

-252 SGTVSAVDVSEN
+252 SGTVSAVNVSEN

-326 GSSTTTDSSG
+326 GSSTTTDSS
-336 SSSGSSSSGSSG
+336 SGSSSGSSG

-354 QMSYVRSGNDTTAG
+354 QMSYVVSGS
-368 NAVQLI
+368 V
-374 SLGSTTASEADTS
+374 S
-387 VVRCSDTGEA
+387 VVRCSDTGAA
-397 VSSDNMT
+397 VSSDSVT
-404 DISDSAVNDQETGET
+404 DISESDVNSQEAGET
-419 EEVIS
+419 
-424 LQSDSEQEAEAVA
+424 DTEQQTEIVA
-437 LSSSDT
+437 LASSDAY
-443 DFSSDADGEEDSSNE
+443 FSSDVDGEEDSSGE
-458 DTSETSTALQFAIA
+458 DTAETSTTLQFAIA
-472 TEGSSTSSTLVIAAP
+472 TEGTSTASSLVIAAP
-487 VTGQTPVTSVNASDG
+487 VTGQMPVTSVSATDG
-502 SYTGS
+502 SYTGT

-514 DSFQEKTV
+514 GSFQEKTV
-522 YQAVVSL
+522 YQAVVTL

-537 RSDSISAIALGTV
+537 QAGSISQIALGTV
-550 SGVSVSQDG
+550 SGISVSQDG
-559 KNMSFQITF
+559 KSMSFQITF
-568 PETAAQAEE
+568 PETAAAED
-577 IKKDDSGDG
+577 IKKDDSGNVNDSTTDG
-586 KDPDPADNGEN
+586 KS
-597 TDDNKDHDAD
+597 TDDNKDNDAD
-607 QSKDTDQ
+607 QV
-614 ITDGTNAAS
+614 TDGADGQS
-623 GNTSDQNSSGS
+623 GT
-634 DSSDGKSTADNGTDS
+634 DSADNGTDS
-649 TSENNGTDGAAA
+649 
-661 QSGNDSQT
+661 
-669 GNNTAS
+669 AS
-675 GNSAG
+675 GNSGTDGNSTQSGNNQSGGSAASGNSGG
-680 TSASV
+680 TSVSD
-685 NSASGTSAGASQT
+685 ASGSSSGASQT
-698 SDTQETDSS
+698 GDSQETDSS

-880 GSGNASGMP
+880 GNGNDSGMP

-924 GSSGGN
+924 GNSGGN

>member
-31 AHTKPA
+31 AHTKPV

-182 VSAGDSVTVTLSSGA
+182 VSVGDSVTVTLSSGT

-223 DKVTV
+223 DTVTV

-252 SGTVSAVDVSEN
+252 SGTVSAVNVSEN

-326 GSSTTTDSSG
+326 GSSTTTDSS
-336 SSSGSSSSGSSG
+336 SGSSSGSSG

-354 QMSYVRSGNDTTAG
+354 QMSYVVSGS
-368 NAVQLI
+368 V
-374 SLGSTTASEADTS
+374 S
-387 VVRCSDTGEA
+387 VVRCSDTGAA
-397 VSSDNMT
+397 VSSDSVT
-404 DISDSAVNDQETGET
+404 DISESDMNSQEAGET
-419 EEVIS
+419 
-424 LQSDSEQEAEAVA
+424 DTEQQTEIVA
-437 LSSSDT
+437 LASSDAY
-443 DFSSDADGEEDSSNE
+443 FSSDVDGEEDSSGE
-458 DTSETSTALQFAIA
+458 DTAETSTTLQFAIA
-472 TEGSSTSSTLVIAAP
+472 TEGTSTASSLVIAAP
-487 VTGQTPVTSVNASDG
+487 VTGQMPVTSVSATDG
-502 SYTGS
+502 SYTGT
-507 VAWNPGD
+507 VAWNLGD
-514 DSFQEKTV
+514 GSFQEKTV
-522 YQAVVSL
+522 YQAVVTL

-537 RSDSISAIALGTV
+537 QAGSISQIALGTV
-550 SGVSVSQDG
+550 SGISVSQDG
-559 KNMSFQITF
+559 KSMSFQITF
-568 PETAAQAEE
+568 PETAAAED
-577 IKKDDSGDG
+577 IKKDDSGNGNDSTTDG
-586 KDPDPADNGEN
+586 KS
-597 TDDNKDHDAD
+597 TDDNKDNDAD
-607 QSKDTDQ
+607 QV
-614 ITDGTNAAS
+614 TDGADGQS
-623 GNTSDQNSSGS
+623 GT
-634 DSSDGKSTADNGTDS
+634 DSADNGTDS
-649 TSENNGTDGAAA
+649 
-661 QSGNDSQT
+661 
-669 GNNTAS
+669 AS
-675 GNSAG
+675 GNSGTDGNSTQSGNNQSGGSAASGNSGG
-680 TSASV
+680 TSVSD
-685 NSASGTSAGASQT
+685 ASGSSSGASQT
-698 SDTQETDSS
+698 GDSQETDSS

-880 GSGNASGMP
+880 GNGNDSGMP

-907 SGNSGGPG
+907 SGNSGGSG

-924 GSSGGN
+924 GNSGGN

>member
-1 MKRRR
+1 MAYLEVEGMKRRR
-6 KKLMVIIPV
+6 KKIMLIIPA
-15 AVVCVAGAGTV
+15 AVICVAGAGTV

-31 AHTKPA
+31 AHTKPV
-37 QNVTVQAQSAEAKKG
+37 QNVTAQAQSAEAKKG

-112 QEEISQLDE
+112 QDEISQLDE

-147 VSAGSDVSDTMVS
+147 VSAGSDLSDIMVS

-182 VSAGDSVTVTLSSGA
+182 VSAGDSVTVTLSFGT

-202 VDSVSGKDCVVTLTD
+202 VDSASGEDCVVTLTD

-223 DKVTV
+223 DTVIV

-252 SGTVSAVDVSEN
+252 SGTVSAVNVSEN

-326 GSSTTTDSSG
+326 GSSTTTDSSSG
-336 SSSGSSSSGSSG
+336 SFSGSSSSGSSG

-354 QMSYVRSGNDTTAG
+354 QMSYVVSGSDTTAG

-374 SLGSTTASEADTS
+374 SLGSTTSIAAIEANVNAS
-387 VVRCSDTGEA
+387 VVRCSDTGAA
-397 VSSDNMT
+397 VSSDSVTN
-404 DISDSAVNDQETGET
+404 IADSNLNSQETGET
-419 EEVIS
+419 EEIIS
-424 LQSDSEQEAEAVA
+424 LQTDTEQQAEAVA
-437 LSSSDT
+437 LASSDT
-443 DFSSDADGEEDSSNE
+443 DFSSDVGGEGDSSGEN
-458 DTSETSTALQFAIA
+458 TSETSTTLQFAIA
-472 TEGSSTSSTLVIAAP
+472 TEGTSTASSLVIAAP
-487 VTGQTPVTSVNASDG
+487 VTGQTPVTSVSAIDG
-502 SYTGS
+502 SYTGT

-522 YQAVVSL
+522 YQAVVTL

-537 RSDSISAIALGTV
+537 QAGSVSGITLGTV
-550 SGVSVSQDG
+550 SGICVSQDG
-559 KNMSFQITF
+559 KSMSFQITF
-568 PETAAQAEE
+568 PETAAETE
-577 IKKDDSGDG
+577 DIKKDDSGDG
-586 KDPDPADNGEN
+586 KTSDSTDNGKN
-597 TDDNKDHDAD
+597 ADDNKDNDAD
-607 QSKDTDQ
+607 Q
-614 ITDGTNAAS
+614 ITGRAAGQTGNNSGQNGTGS
-623 GNTSDQNSSGS
+623 TSSNGK
-634 DSSDGKSTADNGTDS
+634 DSSDNGTNS
-649 TSENNGTDGAAA
+649 TSETNGNST
-661 QSGNDSQT
+661 QSGNDQ
-669 GNNTAS
+669 S
-675 GNSAG
+675 GNGAG
-680 TSASV
+680 TSA
-685 NSASGTSAGASQT
+685 NNISGSSSGASQT
-698 SDTQETDSS
+698 EDTQETDSS
-707 TSGTELSASEY
+707 ASTSGTELSTSEY

-747 EIGQEAVVTFDAI
+747 EIGQEAAVTFDAI
-760 EDEEFT
+760 EDKEFT

-817 IPVNALQEKGDKVF
+817 IPVNALQEKGNKVF
-831 VYTEKDEDGNLSGET
+831 VYTEKDENGNLSGET

-880 GSGNASGMP
+880 GSGNDSGMP

>member
-31 AHTKPA
+31 AHTKPV

-182 VSAGDSVTVTLSSGA
+182 VSVGDSVTVTLSSGT

-223 DKVTV
+223 DTVTV

-252 SGTVSAVDVSEN
+252 SGTVSAVNVSEN
-264 ASVSEGTTLLTLEGS
+264 ASVSEGTTLLTLEGR

-326 GSSTTTDSSG
+326 GSSTTTDSS
-336 SSSGSSSSGSSG
+336 SGSSSGSSG

-354 QMSYVRSGNDTTAG
+354 QMSYVVSGS
-368 NAVQLI
+368 V
-374 SLGSTTASEADTS
+374 S
-387 VVRCSDTGEA
+387 VVRCSDTGAA
-397 VSSDNMT
+397 VSSDSVT
-404 DISDSAVNDQETGET
+404 DISESDMNSQEAGET
-419 EEVIS
+419 
-424 LQSDSEQEAEAVA
+424 DTEQQTEIVA
-437 LSSSDT
+437 LASSDAY
-443 DFSSDADGEEDSSNE
+443 FSSDVDGEEDSSGE
-458 DTSETSTALQFAIA
+458 DTAETSTTLQFAIA
-472 TEGSSTSSTLVIAAP
+472 TEGTSTASSLVIAAP
-487 VTGQTPVTSVNASDG
+487 VTGQMPVTSVSATDG
-502 SYTGS
+502 SYTGT

-514 DSFQEKTV
+514 GSFQEKTV
-522 YQAVVSL
+522 YQAVVTL

-537 RSDSISAIALGTV
+537 QAGSVSGITLGTV
-550 SGVSVSQDG
+550 SGICVSQDG
-559 KNMSFQITF
+559 KSMSFQITF
-568 PETAAQAEE
+568 PETAAETE
-577 IKKDDSGDG
+577 DIKKDDSGDG
-586 KDPDPADNGEN
+586 KTSDSTDNGKN
-597 TDDNKDHDAD
+597 ADDNKDNDA
-607 QSKDTDQ
+607 DQ
-614 ITDGTNAAS
+614 ITDRAAGQTGNNSGQNGTGS
-623 GNTSDQNSSGS
+623 TSSNGK
-634 DSSDGKSTADNGTDS
+634 DSSDNGTNS
-649 TSENNGTDGAAA
+649 TSEMNGNST
-661 QSGNDSQT
+661 QSGNDQ
-669 GNNTAS
+669 S
-675 GNSAG
+675 GNGAG
-680 TSASV
+680 TSA
-685 NSASGTSAGASQT
+685 NNISGSSSGASQT
-698 SDTQETDSS
+698 EDTQETDSS
-707 TSGTELSASEY
+707 ASTSGTELSTSEY

-747 EIGQEAVVTFDAI
+747 EIGQEAAVTFDAI
-760 EDEEFT
+760 EDKEFT

-858 EITEGLSE
+858 EITEGLPE

-880 GSGNASGMP
+880 GNGNDSGMP

-907 SGNSGGPG
+907 FGNSGGPG

-924 GSSGGN
+924 GNSGGN

>member
-1 MKRRR
+1 MAYLEVEGMKRRR
-6 KKLMVIIPV
+6 KKIMLIIPA
-15 AVVCVAGAGTV
+15 AVICVAGAGTV

-31 AHTKPA
+31 AHTKPV
-37 QNVTVQAQSAEAKKG
+37 QNVTAQAQSAEAKKG

-65 LAEAEDQDA
+65 LAEAEDQDE

-112 QEEISQLDE
+112 QDEISQLDE

-147 VSAGSDVSDTMVS
+147 VSAGSDLSDIMVS

-182 VSAGDSVTVTLSSGA
+182 VSAGDSVTVTLSSGT

-202 VDSVSGKDCVVTLTD
+202 VDSASGEDCVVTLTD

-223 DKVTV
+223 DTVIV

-252 SGTVSAVDVSEN
+252 SGTVSAVNVSEN
-264 ASVSEGTTLLTLEGS
+264 ASVSEGTTLLILEGS

-326 GSSTTTDSSG
+326 GSSTTTDSSSG

-354 QMSYVRSGNDTTAG
+354 QMSYVVSGSDTTAG

-374 SLGSTTASEADTS
+374 SLGSTTSIAAIEANVNAS
-387 VVRCSDTGEA
+387 VVRCSDTGAA
-397 VSSDNMT
+397 VSSDSVTN
-404 DISDSAVNDQETGET
+404 IADSNLNSQETGET
-419 EEVIS
+419 EEIIS
-424 LQSDSEQEAEAVA
+424 LQTDTEQQAEAVA
-437 LSSSDT
+437 LASSDT
-443 DFSSDADGEEDSSNE
+443 DFSSDVGGEGDSSGEN
-458 DTSETSTALQFAIA
+458 TSETSTTLQFAIA
-472 TEGSSTSSTLVIAAP
+472 TEGTSTASSLVIAAP
-487 VTGQTPVTSVNASDG
+487 VTGQTPVTSVSATDG
-502 SYTGS
+502 SYTGT

-522 YQAVVSL
+522 YQAVVTL

-537 RSDSISAIALGTV
+537 QAGSVSGITLGTV
-550 SGVSVSQDG
+550 SGICVSQDG
-559 KNMSFQITF
+559 KSMSFQITF
-568 PETAAQAEE
+568 PETAAETE
-577 IKKDDSGDG
+577 DIKKDDSGDG
-586 KDPDPADNGEN
+586 KTSDSTDNGKN
-597 TDDNKDHDAD
+597 ADDNKDNDA
-607 QSKDTDQ
+607 DQ
-614 ITDGTNAAS
+614 ITDRAAGQTGNNSGQNGTGS
-623 GNTSDQNSSGS
+623 TSSNGK
-634 DSSDGKSTADNGTDS
+634 DSSDNGTNS
-649 TSENNGTDGAAA
+649 TSETNGNST
-661 QSGNDSQT
+661 QSGNDQ
-669 GNNTAS
+669 S
-675 GNSAG
+675 GNGAG
-680 TSASV
+680 TSA
-685 NSASGTSAGASQT
+685 NNISGSSSGASQT
-698 SDTQETDSS
+698 EDTQETDSS
-707 TSGTELSASEY
+707 ASTSGTELSTSEY

-747 EIGQEAVVTFDAI
+747 EIGQEAAVTFDAI
-760 EDEEFT
+760 EDKEFT

-817 IPVNALQEKGDKVF
+817 IPVNALQEKGNKVF

-880 GSGNASGMP
+880 GSGNDSGMP

>member
-1 MKRRR
+1 MAYLEVEGMKRRR
-6 KKLMVIIPV
+6 KKIMLIIPA
-15 AVVCVAGAGTV
+15 AVICVAGAGTV

-31 AHTKPA
+31 AHTKPV
-37 QNVTVQAQSAEAKKG
+37 QNVTAQAQSAEAKKG

-112 QEEISQLDE
+112 QDKISQLDE

-147 VSAGSDVSDTMVS
+147 VSAGSDLSDIMVS

-182 VSAGDSVTVTLSSGA
+182 VSAGDSVTVTLSSGT

-202 VDSVSGKDCVVTLTD
+202 VDSASGEDCVVT
-217 NGTTYG
+217 
-223 DKVTV
+223 
-228 TDSSGQELG
+228 
-237 SGELTI
+237 
-243 HEPLEITGT
+243 
-252 SGTVSAVDVSEN
+252 
-264 ASVSEGTTLLTLEGS
+264 
-279 ANETQYQELLAK
+279 
-291 REARTATLKKLI
+291 
-303 QLKADPEIKA
+303 
-313 EISGTVQSVNVSA
+313 
-326 GSSTTTDSSG
+326 
-336 SSSGSSSSGSSG
+336 
-348 SGKTVS
+348 
-354 QMSYVRSGNDTTAG
+354 
-368 NAVQLI
+368 
-374 SLGSTTASEADTS
+374 
-387 VVRCSDTGEA
+387 
-397 VSSDNMT
+397 
-404 DISDSAVNDQETGET
+404 
-419 EEVIS
+419 
-424 LQSDSEQEAEAVA
+424 
-437 LSSSDT
+437 
-443 DFSSDADGEEDSSNE
+443 
-458 DTSETSTALQFAIA
+458 
-472 TEGSSTSSTLVIAAP
+472 
-487 VTGQTPVTSVNASDG
+487 
-502 SYTGS
+502 
-507 VAWNPGD
+507 
-514 DSFQEKTV
+514 
-522 YQAVVSL
+522 L

-537 RSDSISAIALGTV
+537 QAGSVSRITLGTV
-550 SGVSVSQDG
+550 SGICVSQDG
-559 KNMSFQITF
+559 KSMSFQITF
-568 PETAAQAEE
+568 PETAAETE
-577 IKKDDSGDG
+577 DIKKDDSGDG
-586 KDPDPADNGEN
+586 KTSDSTDNGKN
-597 TDDNKDHDAD
+597 ADDNKDNDA
-607 QSKDTDQ
+607 DQ
-614 ITDGTNAAS
+614 ITDRAAGQTGNNSGQNGTGS
-623 GNTSDQNSSGS
+623 TSSNGK
-634 DSSDGKSTADNGTDS
+634 DSSDNGTNS
-649 TSENNGTDGAAA
+649 TSETNGNST
-661 QSGNDSQT
+661 QSGNDQ
-669 GNNTAS
+669 S
-675 GNSAG
+675 GNGAG
-680 TSASV
+680 TSA
-685 NSASGTSAGASQT
+685 NNISGSSSGASQT
-698 SDTQETDSS
+698 EDTQETDSS
-707 TSGTELSASEY
+707 ASTSGTELSTSEY

-747 EIGQEAVVTFDAI
+747 EIGQEAAVTFDAI
-760 EDEEFT
+760 EDKEFT

-817 IPVNALQEKGDKVF
+817 IPVNALQEKGNKVF

-880 GSGNASGMP
+880 GSGNDSGMP

>member
-31 AHTKPA
+31 AHTKPV

-165 VLSLDGKMAVSL
+165 VLSLNGKMAVSL

-182 VSAGDSVTVTLSSGA
+182 VSVGDSVTVTLSSGT

-223 DKVTV
+223 DTVTV

-252 SGTVSAVDVSEN
+252 SGTVSAVNVSEN

-326 GSSTTTDSSG
+326 GSSTTTDSS
-336 SSSGSSSSGSSG
+336 SGSSSGSSG

-354 QMSYVRSGNDTTAG
+354 QMSYVVSGS
-368 NAVQLI
+368 V
-374 SLGSTTASEADTS
+374 S
-387 VVRCSDTGEA
+387 VVRCSDTGAA
-397 VSSDNMT
+397 VSSDSVT
-404 DISDSAVNDQETGET
+404 DISESDMNSQEAGET
-419 EEVIS
+419 
-424 LQSDSEQEAEAVA
+424 DTEQQTEIVA
-437 LSSSDT
+437 LASSDAY
-443 DFSSDADGEEDSSNE
+443 FSSDVDGEEDSSGE
-458 DTSETSTALQFAIA
+458 DTAETSTTLQFAIA
-472 TEGSSTSSTLVIAAP
+472 TEGTSTASSLVIAAP
-487 VTGQTPVTSVNASDG
+487 VTGQMPVTSVSATDG
-502 SYTGS
+502 SYTGT

-514 DSFQEKTV
+514 GSFQEKTV
-522 YQAVVSL
+522 YQAVVTL

-537 RSDSISAIALGTV
+537 QAGSISQIALGTV
-550 SGVSVSQDG
+550 SGISVSQDG
-559 KNMSFQITF
+559 KSMSFQITF
-568 PETAAQAEE
+568 PETAAAED
-577 IKKDDSGDG
+577 IKKDDSGNGNDSTTDG
-586 KDPDPADNGEN
+586 KS
-597 TDDNKDHDAD
+597 TDDNKDNDAD
-607 QSKDTDQ
+607 QV
-614 ITDGTNAAS
+614 TDGADGQS
-623 GNTSDQNSSGS
+623 GT
-634 DSSDGKSTADNGTDS
+634 DSADNGTDS
-649 TSENNGTDGAAA
+649 
-661 QSGNDSQT
+661 
-669 GNNTAS
+669 AS
-675 GNSAG
+675 GNSGTDGNSTQSGNNQSGGSAASGNSGG
-680 TSASV
+680 TSVSD
-685 NSASGTSAGASQT
+685 ASGSSSGASQT
-698 SDTQETDSS
+698 GDSQETDSS

-747 EIGQEAVVTFDAI
+747 EIGQETVVTFDAI

-880 GSGNASGMP
+880 GNGNDSGMP

-907 SGNSGGPG
+907 SGNSVGPG

-924 GSSGGN
+924 GNSGGN

>member
-1 MKRRR
+1 M
-6 KKLMVIIPV
+6 
-15 AVVCVAGAGTV
+15 
-26 GYFKV
+26 
-31 AHTKPA
+31 
-37 QNVTVQAQSAEAKKG
+37 
-52 NLSKTIVGTGNLE
+52 
-65 LAEAEDQDA
+65 QD
-74 PSGLEISE
+74 
-82 VMVESGD
+82 
-89 EVKEGDVLAVV
+89 
-100 DESSILEAMEQV
+100 
-112 QEEISQLDE
+112 EISQLDE

-147 VSAGSDVSDTMVS
+147 VSAGSDLSDIMVS

-182 VSAGDSVTVTLSSGA
+182 VSAGDSVTVTLSSGT

-202 VDSVSGKDCVVTLTD
+202 VDSASGEDCVFTLTD
-217 NGTTYG
+217 NRTTYG
-223 DKVTV
+223 DTVIV

-252 SGTVSAVDVSEN
+252 SGTVSAVNVSEN

-326 GSSTTTDSSG
+326 GSSTTTDSSSG

-354 QMSYVRSGNDTTAG
+354 QMSYVVSGSDTTAG

-374 SLGSTTASEADTS
+374 SLGSTTSIAAIEANVNAS
-387 VVRCSDTGEA
+387 VVRCSDTGAA
-397 VSSDNMT
+397 VSSDSVTN
-404 DISDSAVNDQETGET
+404 IADSNLNSQETGET
-419 EEVIS
+419 EEIIS
-424 LQSDSEQEAEAVA
+424 LQTDTEQQAEAVA
-437 LSSSDT
+437 LASSDT
-443 DFSSDADGEEDSSNE
+443 DFSSDVGGEGDSSGEN
-458 DTSETSTALQFAIA
+458 TSETSTTLQFAIA
-472 TEGSSTSSTLVIAAP
+472 TEGTSTASSLVIAAP
-487 VTGQTPVTSVNASDG
+487 VTGQTPATSVSATDG
-502 SYTGS
+502 SYTGT

-522 YQAVVSL
+522 YQAVVTL

-537 RSDSISAIALGTV
+537 QAGSVSGITLGTV
-550 SGVSVSQDG
+550 SGICVSQDG
-559 KNMSFQITF
+559 KSMSFQITF
-568 PETAAQAEE
+568 PETAAETE
-577 IKKDDSGDG
+577 DIKKDDSGDG
-586 KDPDPADNGEN
+586 KTSDSTDNGKN
-597 TDDNKDHDAD
+597 ADDNKDNDA
-607 QSKDTDQ
+607 DQ
-614 ITDGTNAAS
+614 ITDRAAGQTGNNSGQNGTGS
-623 GNTSDQNSSGS
+623 TSSNGK
-634 DSSDGKSTADNGTDS
+634 DSSDNGTNS
-649 TSENNGTDGAAA
+649 TSETNGNST
-661 QSGNDSQT
+661 QSGNDQ
-669 GNNTAS
+669 S
-675 GNSAG
+675 GNGAG
-680 TSASV
+680 TSA
-685 NSASGTSAGASQT
+685 NNISGSSSGASQT
-698 SDTQETDSS
+698 EDTQETDSS
-707 TSGTELSASEY
+707 ASTSGTELSTSEY

-747 EIGQEAVVTFDAI
+747 EIGQEAAVTFDAI
-760 EDEEFT
+760 EDKEFT

-817 IPVNALQEKGDKVF
+817 IPVNALQEKGNKVF

-880 GSGNASGMP
+880 GSGNDSGMP